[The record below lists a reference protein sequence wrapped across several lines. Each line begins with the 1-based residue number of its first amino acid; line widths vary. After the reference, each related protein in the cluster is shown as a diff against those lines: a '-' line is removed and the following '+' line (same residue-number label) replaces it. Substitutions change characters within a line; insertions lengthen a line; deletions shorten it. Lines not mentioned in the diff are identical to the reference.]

1 MPLTLTLTEGVL
13 PKGTEQQA
21 FAQLSETMLKLHG
34 LSGNRFMTP
43 NIVGSINIV
52 SPEHTFSGLK
62 ERPVA
67 FIEWKVPSFAFT
79 NREIQK
85 AYVAEATRI
94 LQELSH
100 GKLPK
105 EQIWVNVVHA
115 VDGIWGVAGEAMTN
129 AELQNAT
136 LEAQPA

>member
-21 FAQLSETMLKLHG
+21 FAQLSETMLRLHG

-43 NIVGSINIV
+43 NIVGSINV
-52 SPEHTFSGLK
+52 LSPENTFSGLI
-62 ERPVA
+62 EAPVA
-67 FIEWKVPSFAFT
+67 FVEWKVPSFAFT

-94 LQELSH
+94 LQELSN

-105 EQIWVNVVHA
+105 EQIWANAVHT
-115 VDGIWGVAGEAMTN
+115 VHGTWGIAGQAMTN
-129 AELQNAT
+129 AELQKAT
-136 LEAQPA
+136 SEA